1 MQLIFMERNEAHFH
15 WPGENQQDLR
25 INHFQCKE
33 HTTQP
38 GVTSRDLSQNLLE
51 EAIDPAQ
58 IDPTSEAV
66 RQHFED
72 NAASSI
78 TILSRRLT

>member
-58 IDPTSEAV
+58 IDPDAQAVQDIFSENTERSV
-66 RQHFED
+66 
-72 NAASSI
+72 
-78 TILSRRLT
+78 TILSQRLT

>member
-1 MQLIFMERNEAHFH
+1 MDRNEANFS
-15 WPGENQQDLR
+15 WPGTNPEDVR
-25 INHFQCKE
+25 ANHFQSDE
-33 HTTQP
+33 HTTP
-38 GVTSRDLSQNLLE
+38 IGLTSRDLSPDIFK
-51 EAIDPAQ
+51 EAVDPNQ